1 MAVSYNG
8 LWKLLIDKNMKKV
21 DMMNQVG
28 ISSSTV
34 AKMTNGELVSMKVLE
49 KICEKLDC
57 DFGDIVHYE
66 RKSQGGCVHVPGNKG
81 WWTIMEYS
89 AGLTSK
95 LFWLQE
101 SRKTAAY
108 ILEGLSKTDIRKIAW
123 EENIYQVKA
132 EYRAYE
138 VLNGTYRRVSALPEA
153 VLQAFINSDGQQ
165 IIF

>member
-34 AKMTNGELVSMKVLE
+34 AKMTNGEFVSMKVLE

-66 RKSQGGCVHVPGNKG
+66 RKPQGGCVHEQVA
-81 WWTIMEYS
+81 E
-89 AGLTSK
+89 
-95 LFWLQE
+95 
-101 SRKTAAY
+101 R
-108 ILEGLSKTDIRKIAW
+108 IANVRFTK
-123 EENIYQVKA
+123 ERNLCYGKDYFGFCFRA
-132 EYRAYE
+132 EKRHF
-138 VLNGTYRRVSALPEA
+138 GTGGSFL
-153 VLQAFINSDGQQ
+153 
-165 IIF
+165 

>member
-34 AKMTNGELVSMKVLE
+34 AKMTNGELVSLKVLE

-66 RKSQGGCVHVPGNKG
+66 GKPQGGCIHEQVAKADCECPLYDRHAL
-81 WWTIMEYS
+81 IYCAMR
-89 AGLTSK
+89 LTAKVNRSMPD
-95 LFWLQE
+95 FT
-101 SRKTAAY
+101 RKN
-108 ILEGLSKTDIRKIAW
+108 ISSGCCKERKS
-123 EENIYQVKA
+123 
-132 EYRAYE
+132 
-138 VLNGTYRRVSALPEA
+138 TRRLA
-153 VLQAFINSDGQQ
+153 
-165 IIF
+165 